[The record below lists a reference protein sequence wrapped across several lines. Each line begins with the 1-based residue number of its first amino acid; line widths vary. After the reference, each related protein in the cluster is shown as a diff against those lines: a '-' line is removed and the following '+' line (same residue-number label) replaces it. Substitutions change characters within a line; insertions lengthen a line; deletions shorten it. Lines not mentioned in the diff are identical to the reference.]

1 MTDTGAGLSPK
12 HAAFVDEF
20 LKDRSATAAAQRAG
34 YSVRTASTLMTMGPI
49 KDEIKRRLA
58 AIATD
63 VSVTVK
69 SLLAEAE
76 VARETAEAAGNA
88 SAMVAALRLKAELSG
103 AMDVAQSTPE
113 PIMATT
119 ADTARTILGIFQ
131 ELGWEII
138 IRKRPL
144 GAGSVHFIGEDLPSD
159 AQPSTPSVPIV
170 DAHQELAPA
179 LYEVVPAADEG
190 S

>member
-1 MTDTGAGLSPK
+1 MT
-12 HAAFVDEF
+12 EYMR
-20 LKDRSATAAAQRAG
+20 DRSATAAAQRAG
-34 YSVRTASTLMTMGPI
+34 YSPRSAASLMALPVI
-49 KDEIKRRLA
+49 KNEIKRRLA

-103 AMDVAQSTPE
+103 AMDVAQSTSE

-170 DAHQELAPA
+170 DAHQELTPA
-179 LYEVVPAADEG
+179 LSEVVPAADEA
-190 S
+190 